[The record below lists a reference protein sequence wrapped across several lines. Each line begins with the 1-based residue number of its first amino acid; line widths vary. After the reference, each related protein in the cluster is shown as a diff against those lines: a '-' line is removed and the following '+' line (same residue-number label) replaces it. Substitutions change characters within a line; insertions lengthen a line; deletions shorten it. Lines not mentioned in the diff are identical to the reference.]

1 MAKGLVGKKIGCTQL
16 WEEDSCSMVT
26 VTQVE
31 PNVVLEQKTTATHGY
46 NAVKIGFGDTKPSK
60 VPRPVSGVFSKLGLP
75 LHRYMMEFREVSADV
90 GSKLG
95 VDQFQPGDKVNVIGR
110 SRGMGFQGVVKRHGF
125 AGGDDS
131 HGAMEFHRR
140 PGSIGCR
147 LTPGH
152 TIKGMKMAGHMGSER
167 VTVKGLKV
175 VKIDAERGLLLLKG
189 AIPGAKG
196 GRVVVMGK

>member
-1 MAKGLVGKKIGCTQL
+1 
-16 WEEDSCSMVT
+16 
-26 VTQVE
+26 
-31 PNVVLEQKTTATHGY
+31 
-46 NAVKIGFGDTKPSK
+46 
-60 VPRPVSGVFSKLGLP
+60 
-75 LHRYMMEFREVSADV
+75 
-90 GSKLG
+90 
-95 VDQFQPGDKVNVIGR
+95 
-110 SRGMGFQGVVKRHGF
+110 
-125 AGGDDS
+125 
-131 HGAMEFHRR
+131 MEFHRR